1 VNETF
6 DQAPKAR
13 RFVLRFPGG
22 KRHSFDI
29 LAGEDPL
36 AVLERHLRFFPNET
50 PEALEEQFYDP
61 LHPRRFRYEDRG
73 ELLRKVLSKEEEA

>member
-1 VNETF
+1 MGETF
-6 DQAPKAR
+6 DEIPRAR
-13 RFVLRFPGG
+13 RFVVRFSGS

-36 AVLERHLRFFPNET
+36 TVLERHLRFFPDET

-61 LHPRRFRYEDRG
+61 LHPRRFRYENRG
-73 ELLRKVLSKEEEA
+73 ELLQKVFSKEEKP